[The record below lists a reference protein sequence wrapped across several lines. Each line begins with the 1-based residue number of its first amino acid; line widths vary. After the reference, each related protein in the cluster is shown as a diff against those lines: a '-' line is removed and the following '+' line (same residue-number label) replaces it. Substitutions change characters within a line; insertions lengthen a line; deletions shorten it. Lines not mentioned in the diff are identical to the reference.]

1 MSPIKVGDLVY
12 VVSSKQIRPLPNQ
25 IKGVVFS
32 QIDEDWFRIYI
43 TWDEHTKVQD
53 FPRHMLTKVVQ

>member
-1 MSPIKVGDLVY
+1 MSPVKVGDLVY
-12 VVSSKQIRPLPNQ
+12 VVSSKQIKPLPNQ
-25 IKGVVFS
+25 TKGVVFS

-43 TWDEHTKVQD
+43 TWDEHAKVQD